1 MTRSAVVVIGC
12 SAGGVAALQ
21 ALIRRVPAGFEAPVF
36 IVMHIPAHTPSHLA
50 SILQRHSVLP
60 VKEAIDGE
68 AIVPGTV
75 YVATADRHL
84 MVEGQN
90 IRVTRGPKEGRSR
103 PAIDVLFRSAAASFG
118 PGVVGVV
125 LTGTLDDGTAG
136 LWAIKD
142 QGGVA
147 LVQEPATAE
156 FSSMP
161 ESAIEHVDVDKVLPL
176 EDLAHEIVRRVNQR
190 PARES
195 HVEIPRRMEAENLI
209 ARQGNALKAG
219 VMKLGKV
226 SAYTCPECHGVLVQ
240 IEEGRITR
248 FRCHTGHSYS
258 LKTLL
263 AEVDES
269 IEASLWATMRAIE
282 ERVLLLRHM
291 AEIARRSNNA
301 PAAAEMDAQANESQQ
316 RASPLRDLVFDSKL
330 FSSR

>member
-1 MTRSAVVVIGC
+1 MRFDVVVIGC
-12 SAGGVAALQ
+12 SAGGVTALQ
-21 ALIRRVPAGFEAPVF
+21 SLLARVPAGFEAPVF
-36 IVMHIPAHTPSHLA
+36 VVMHIPAHTPSRLA
-50 SILQRHSVLP
+50 PILQSHCALP
-60 VKEAIDGE
+60 VKQAIDGE
-68 AIVPGTV
+68 TIVPGMV
-75 YVATADRHL
+75 YVTTADRHL
-84 MVEGQN
+84 MVEAQN
-90 IRVTRGPKEGRSR
+90 VRVTRGPKESRSR

-118 PGVVGVV
+118 PGAVGVV

-147 LVQEPATAE
+147 LVQEPCTAE

-176 EDLAHEIVRRVNQR
+176 EDLAHEIVRLVDQQR
-190 PARES
+190 PHGDRA
-195 HVEIPRRMEAENLI
+195 EIPPRMQAENLV

-219 VMKLGKV
+219 VMNLGKV

-248 FRCHTGHSYS
+248 FCCHTGHSYS

-301 PAAAEMDAQANESQQ
+301 PAAAEMDAQADESQQ
-316 RASPLRDLVFDSKL
+316 RATPLRDLVFDSKL
-330 FSSR
+330 FSPR